1 MTSIDSRTATLSSAP
16 CGGTQNDEELV
27 ERAREGD
34 KNAFGELIERYHA
47 KCINIATFILRDRAE
62 AEDMVQKAYCSAFCH
77 LDQYQDGPGFDCW
90 LLRIV
95 KNQCLMLIRVR
106 SRARLVHIDADINR
120 ERRRPVELTSQDS
133 DTEEDLME
141 HEMREVLH
149 REIGRIP
156 PLLRNVLVLRDVQE
170 LPMSD
175 VAAQLQ
181 ITVAAAKS
189 RLLRA
194 RQELRERVLVHCS
207 SKERRA
213 SVANKNTLRV
223 RSAIA

>member
-1 MTSIDSRTATLSSAP
+1 MTSIDSRTATLSKAL
-16 CGGTQNDEELV
+16 CGTTQNDEELV

-34 KNAFGELIERYHA
+34 KDAFGKLIERYHA

-106 SRARLVHIDADINR
+106 SQARLVYIDDADR
-120 ERRRPVELTSQDS
+120 ERGRPFELVSKDRDAEQDLA
-133 DTEEDLME
+133 ER
-141 HEMREVLH
+141 EMCEVLH
-149 REIGRIP
+149 REIRRIP
-156 PLLRNVLVLRDVQE
+156 PLMRNVLVMRDVEE
-170 LPMSD
+170 LPMTA
-175 VAAQLQ
+175 VAGQLH

-194 RQELRERVLVHCS
+194 RHELRQRVLLHGS
-207 SKERRA
+207 SKERRP
-213 SVANKNTLRV
+213 SSHGLTLLAKAV
-223 RSAIA
+223 RR